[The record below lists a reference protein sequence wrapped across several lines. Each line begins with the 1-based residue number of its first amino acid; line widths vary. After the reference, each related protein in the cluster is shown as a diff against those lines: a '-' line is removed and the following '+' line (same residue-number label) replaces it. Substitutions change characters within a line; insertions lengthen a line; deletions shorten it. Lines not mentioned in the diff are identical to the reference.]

1 MTRKATKSDDQAQ
14 PVIAVKGFDKNLQ
27 CRGFQFELEKTYT
40 HEGNV
45 EKCASGFHACENPL
59 DVFGYYSPV
68 TSRFAL
74 VELSG
79 ELSREESGDSK
90 IAAGSITIKGELKIP
105 TLVDMGVKW
114 ILSKT
119 TDTKVESN
127 TGDQSAATNTGYQSV
142 ATNTGDRSVAT
153 NTGDRSA
160 ATNTGYRSA
169 ATNTGDRSVATNT
182 GDRSVATNTGD
193 QSAATNTGD
202 LSVATNTGDQSA
214 ATNTGY
220 RSAATNTGDRSVA
233 TNTGDQSVSTNTGDQ
248 SVATNTGDQSAA
260 TNTGY
265 GSVASVSC
273 TGAVA
278 MSIGYRSSSS
288 AGVGGAIV
296 CVYLDDDFNL
306 IHIRASKVGENGI
319 EPGIAYTL
327 DADGN
332 FAQEA
337 QS

>member
-127 TGDQSAATNTGYQSV
+127 TGDQSAATNTGDQSV
-142 ATNTGDRSVAT
+142 ATNTGDRSVA
-153 NTGDRSA
+153 
-160 ATNTGYRSA
+160 
-169 ATNTGDRSVATNT
+169 
-182 GDRSVATNTGD
+182 
-193 QSAATNTGD
+193 
-202 LSVATNTGDQSA
+202 
-214 ATNTGY
+214 
-220 RSAATNTGDRSVA
+220 
-233 TNTGDQSVSTNTGDQ
+233 TNTGDQ

>member
-127 TGDQSAATNTGYQSV
+127 TGDQSAATNTG
-142 ATNTGDRSVAT
+142 DR
-153 NTGDRSA
+153 
-160 ATNTGYRSA
+160 
-169 ATNTGDRSVATNT
+169 
-182 GDRSVATNTGD
+182 
-193 QSAATNTGD
+193 
-202 LSVATNTGDQSA
+202 SVATNTGDQSA

-220 RSAATNTGDRSVA
+220 RSAATNTGDRSV
-233 TNTGDQSVSTNTGDQ
+233 
-248 SVATNTGDQSAA
+248 A

>member
-127 TGDQSAATNTGYQSV
+127 TGDQSAATNTG
-142 ATNTGDRSVAT
+142 DRSVAT
-153 NTGDRSA
+153 NTGYQSV
-160 ATNTGYRSA
+160 

>member
-127 TGDQSAATNTGYQSV
+127 TGDQSAATNTG
-142 ATNTGDRSVAT
+142 DRSVAT
-153 NTGDRSA
+153 NTG
-160 ATNTGYRSA
+160 YRSV

>member
-127 TGDQSAATNTGYQSV
+127 TGDQSAATNTG
-142 ATNTGDRSVAT
+142 
-153 NTGDRSA
+153 
-160 ATNTGYRSA
+160 
-169 ATNTGDRSVATNT
+169 
-182 GDRSVATNTGD
+182 
-193 QSAATNTGD
+193 
-202 LSVATNTGDQSA
+202 DQSA

>member
-127 TGDQSAATNTGYQSV
+127 TGDQSAATNTG
-142 ATNTGDRSVAT
+142 DRSVAT
-153 NTGDRSA
+153 NTGYGSV
-160 ATNTGYRSA
+160 

>member
-127 TGDQSAATNTGYQSV
+127 TGDQSAATNTG
-142 ATNTGDRSVAT
+142 DRSVAT
-153 NTGDRSA
+153 NTGYQSV
-160 ATNTGYRSA
+160 

-233 TNTGDQSVSTNTGDQ
+233 TNTGDQSVSTNTGDL

>member
-127 TGDQSAATNTGYQSV
+127 TGDQSAATNTG
-142 ATNTGDRSVAT
+142 
-153 NTGDRSA
+153 
-160 ATNTGYRSA
+160 
-169 ATNTGDRSVATNT
+169 
-182 GDRSVATNTGD
+182 
-193 QSAATNTGD
+193 
-202 LSVATNTGDQSA
+202 DQSA

-220 RSAATNTGDRSVA
+220 R
-233 TNTGDQSVSTNTGDQ
+233 
-248 SVATNTGDQSAA
+248 SAA

>member
-127 TGDQSAATNTGYQSV
+127 TGDQSAATNTGDQ
-142 ATNTGDRSVAT
+142 
-153 NTGDRSA
+153 SA